1 MKKIVI
7 GDIVSRA
14 WDLAVKHWPIF
25 VLLSLITS
33 LVSQF
38 GATVDPNLLT
48 GLGQNPDPQAIAEAL
63 REAMVINYP
72 MLIIGILL
80 SIYLGFVVYRMLYNA
95 ITTGRPYTSM
105 GEAFKVD
112 FNQLAIFFCVDLVF
126 GLAVGFG
133 TLFCIIPG
141 IFLAVRW
148 MFAPLIAATEGTDF
162 VESFR
167 RSWQATS
174 GNFWNLLLLGIVSI
188 GIAILG
194 LCACCVG
201 VFFADVIIDFMLVL
215 AYLELKPQQPT
226 FDDQTISEDNNTPS
240 DFVEVQ

>member
-25 VLLSLITS
+25 VLMSLITW
-33 LVSQF
+33 LCSQF
-38 GATVDPNLLT
+38 GATVDPNVLT
-48 GLGQNPDPQAIAEAL
+48 GLGQNPDPQAVVEAL
-63 REAMVINYP
+63 REGMVFNYP
-72 MLIIGILL
+72 MLIIGALL
-80 SIYLGFVVYRMLYNA
+80 STYLGFVVYRMLYSA
-95 ITTGRPYTSM
+95 ITTGRPYTTL
-105 GEAFKVD
+105 GDAFKVD
-112 FNQLAIFFCVDLVF
+112 LVQLAIFFCIEIVYGLAIGF
-126 GLAVGFG
+126 GL
-133 TLFCIIPG
+133 LLCIIPG

-148 MFAPLIAATEGTDF
+148 IFAPLIAATEGTDF

-174 GNFWNLLLLGIVSI
+174 GNFWNLFLLGLVAI

-201 VFFADVIIDFMLVL
+201 VLFADVIINFMLVL

-226 FDDQTISEDNNTPS
+226 FEDETIFKDNNNPS